1 ITVAIAAVDIT
12 AMGMCRRGLGV
23 SSARLAA
30 VSNPTNSST
39 PYSMPK
45 MMPDQPS
52 AADDGLNGLRL
63 FAEPSLM
70 ITYMKNT
77 PTTTI
82 ETRASASWLR
92 VEIRTPKYRIA
103 PITAMRIAV
112 HAQDGS
118 GFTLNSDWS
127 VPCR

>member
-1 ITVAIAAVDIT
+1 
-12 AMGMCRRGLGV
+12 
-23 SSARLAA
+23 
-30 VSNPTNSST
+30 
-39 PYSMPK
+39 
-45 MMPDQPS
+45 MMPGQPS

-70 ITYMKNT
+70 ITKT
-77 PTTTI
+77 KKAPTTMI
-82 ETRASASWLR
+82 ETRASTSWLR

-118 GFTLNSDWS
+118 GSTPNSAAI